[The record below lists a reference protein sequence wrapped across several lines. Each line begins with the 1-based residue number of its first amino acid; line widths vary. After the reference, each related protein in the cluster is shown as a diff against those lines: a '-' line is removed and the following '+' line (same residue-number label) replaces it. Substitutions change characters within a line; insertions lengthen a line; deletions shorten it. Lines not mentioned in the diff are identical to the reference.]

1 MDMIPLNT
9 SKIVFN
15 KNINYYK
22 DIQEIYESYKKYL
35 SSYSCEY
42 DDKSDY
48 TIVLKNY
55 YRPKITTDVDAML
68 KRFTDIYYDCQVNLI
83 LGNFHKYTFR
93 VIDGNV
99 KNFCV
104 LN

>member
-1 MDMIPLNT
+1 MDTMLLNT
-9 SKIVFN
+9 SEIIFD

-35 SSYSCEY
+35 TSYSFSYNEN
-42 DDKSDY
+42 DDY
-48 TIVLKNY
+48 TIVLKNCH
-55 YRPKITTDVDAML
+55 RPRITTDVDAML
-68 KRFTDIYYDCQVNLI
+68 KKFTDIYYDCQVSLM

-93 VIDGNV
+93 VVDGNV